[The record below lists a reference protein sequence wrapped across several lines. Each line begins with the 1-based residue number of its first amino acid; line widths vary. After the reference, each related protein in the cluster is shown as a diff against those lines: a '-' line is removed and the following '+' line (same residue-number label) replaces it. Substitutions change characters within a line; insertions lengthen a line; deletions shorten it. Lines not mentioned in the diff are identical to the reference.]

1 MKGKCGI
8 FSWVIIGM
16 AVLAVIA
23 SIAVIVVSSSESGER
38 IEKSRRRYL
47 KYERMLK
54 DAREEAKRLAQLEVE
69 KSIRKQSEKRSR
81 QSVKKAERF
90 VVREPSG
97 IEKLLGRGKSDRRYS
112 SDPFPTEE
120 MNETDQEIVD
130 VAQEASDARDFE
142 TVKDV
147 ADAALKSKDPRARL
161 RAVETLGSFGEKALP
176 QLADFLLDKHSEVAN
191 LAADRFELGAQ
202 DLKYESERVAIAK
215 LGMMSIND
223 EDRLRSMAAT
233 LRMSNDRLAIISALS
248 DVILDGNKAQRA
260 AAKEAYELETGEEW
274 VDLDAA
280 DRWLQENY
288 EPVPPEEPDE
298 EDEPEPEES
307 EDDPESEDEEG
318 DDGSG
323 EEEFDDTNEEE
334 QGENT

>member
-1 MKGKCGI
+1 MKGESGI

-23 SIAVIVVSSSESGER
+23 SIALIAVSSSESSER

-69 KSIRKQSEKRSR
+69 KSIRKQAEDRSR
-81 QSVKKAERF
+81 QPVKKAKRF

-147 ADAALKSKDPRARL
+147 ADAALKSNDPRARL

-191 LAADRFELGAQ
+191 LAANCFELGVQ
-202 DLKYESERVAIAK
+202 DLKYESERVAITK
-215 LGMMSIND
+215 LGMLSIND
-223 EDRLRSMAAT
+223 EDQLRSMAAT
-233 LRMSNDRLAIISALS
+233 LRMSNDRLAIIAALS

-280 DRWLQENY
+280 DKWLQENY

-298 EDEPEPEES
+298 EDEPEPEDEPEEE
-307 EDDPESEDEEG
+307 ED

>member
-1 MKGKCGI
+1 MKGSSGI
-8 FSWVIIGM
+8 FSWLIVGV
-16 AVLAVIA
+16 AVLVVIA
-23 SIAVIVVSSSESGER
+23 SIAFVMVSSSESSER

-47 KYERMLK
+47 KYERKLK

-69 KSIRKQSEKRSR
+69 KSIRKQKGARPRKPLKEVR
-81 QSVKKAERF
+81 RF
-90 VVREPSG
+90 VVREQSG
-97 IEKLLGRGKSDRRYS
+97 IEKLLGRGKGDRRYS

-147 ADAALKSKDPRARL
+147 ADAALKSNDPRARL

-191 LAADRFELGAQ
+191 LAADCFELGAQ

-215 LGMMSIND
+215 LGMLSIND

-280 DRWLQENY
+280 DKWLQENY

-298 EDEPEPEES
+298 EDEPEPEE
-307 EDDPESEDEEG
+307 DKDG
-318 DDGSG
+318 DAS
-323 EEEFDDTNEEE
+323 EEEKSDETNEEG

>member
-1 MKGKCGI
+1 MKGKGGI
-8 FSWVIIGM
+8 FSWVIIGV
-16 AVLAVIA
+16 AVLAVVA
-23 SIAVIVVSSSESGER
+23 SLVLIVVSSSESSER

-69 KSIRKQSEKRSR
+69 KSIRKQAEDRSR
-81 QSVKKAERF
+81 QPVKKAKRI
-90 VVREPSG
+90 VVRESSG

-112 SDPFPTEE
+112 SDPFPTDE
-120 MNETDQEIVD
+120 MTETDQEIVD

-147 ADAALKSKDPRARL
+147 ADAALKSNDPRARL

-191 LAADRFELGAQ
+191 LAADCFELGAQ

-215 LGMMSIND
+215 LGMMSITD

-260 AAKEAYELETGEEW
+260 AAMEAYELETGEEW

-280 DRWLQENY
+280 DKWLQENY

-298 EDEPEPEES
+298 EDEPEEASEEE
-307 EDDPESEDEEG
+307 ED
-318 DDGSG
+318 DDGSE

>member
-1 MKGKCGI
+1 M
-8 FSWVIIGM
+8 IIGM

-23 SIAVIVVSSSESGER
+23 SLVLIVVSSSESSER

-54 DAREEAKRLAQLEVE
+54 DAREEAKRLAQQEVE
-69 KSIRKQSEKRSR
+69 KSIRKQAEDRSR
-81 QSVKKAERF
+81 QPVKKARRF

-147 ADAALKSKDPRARL
+147 ADAALKSNDPRVRL

-233 LRMSNDRLAIISALS
+233 LRMSNDRLAIIAALS

-260 AAKEAYELETGEEW
+260 AAKEAYELETGEPW
-274 VDLDAA
+274 ADLDAA
-280 DRWLQENY
+280 DKWLQENY

-298 EDEPEPEES
+298 EDEPEPEDEPEEE
-307 EDDPESEDEEG
+307 ED

>member
-1 MKGKCGI
+1 MKGKVGI
-8 FSWVIIGM
+8 FSWLGVGVAIL
-16 AVLAVIA
+16 VVIA
-23 SIAVIVVSSSESGER
+23 SLVVIVVSSSQSGER

-54 DAREEAKRLAQLEVE
+54 DAREEAKRLAQQEVE
-69 KSIRKQSEKRSR
+69 KSIRKQTEERLR
-81 QSVKKAERF
+81 QPGKKAKRF

-97 IEKLLGRGKSDRRYS
+97 IEKLLGRGKSDKRYS
-112 SDPFPTEE
+112 SEAFPTEE
-120 MNETDQEIVD
+120 MNGTDREIVD
-130 VAQEASDARDFE
+130 VAQEASDERDFA
-142 TVKDV
+142 TVRDV
-147 ADAALKSKDPRARL
+147 ADAALKSKDPRVRL

-176 QLADFLLDKHSEVAN
+176 QLADFLLDAHSEVAN

-215 LGMMSIND
+215 LGMMSITD

-260 AAKEAYELETGEEW
+260 AAKEAYELETGEPW

-280 DRWLQENY
+280 DKWLQENY

-298 EDEPEPEES
+298 EDEAEEDVQDETDEEES
-307 EDDPESEDEEG
+307 VDEEL
-318 DDGSG
+318 DNTD
-323 EEEFDDTNEEE
+323 ENEY
-334 QGENT
+334 GENT

>member
-1 MKGKCGI
+1 MKGKGGI
-8 FSWVIIGM
+8 FSWVIIGV
-16 AVLAVIA
+16 AVLAVVA
-23 SIAVIVVSSSESGER
+23 SLVLIVVSSSESSER

-69 KSIRKQSEKRSR
+69 KSIRKQAEDMSR
-81 QSVKKAERF
+81 QPVKKAKRI
-90 VVREPSG
+90 VVRESSG
-97 IEKLLGRGKSDRRYS
+97 IEKLLGRGKSDRQYS
-112 SDPFPTEE
+112 SDPFPTDE
-120 MNETDQEIVD
+120 MTETDQEIVD

-147 ADAALKSKDPRARL
+147 ADAALKSNDPRARL

-191 LAADRFELGAQ
+191 LAADCFELGAQ

-215 LGMMSIND
+215 LGMLSIND

-233 LRMSNDRLAIISALS
+233 LRMSNDRLAIIAALS
-248 DVILDGNKAQRA
+248 DVILDGNKAQCA
-260 AAKEAYELETGEEW
+260 AAKEAYELETGEPW
-274 VDLDAA
+274 TDLDAA
-280 DRWLQENY
+280 DKWLQENY

-298 EDEPEPEES
+298 EDEPEEASEEE
-307 EDDPESEDEEG
+307 ED
-318 DDGSG
+318 DDGSE